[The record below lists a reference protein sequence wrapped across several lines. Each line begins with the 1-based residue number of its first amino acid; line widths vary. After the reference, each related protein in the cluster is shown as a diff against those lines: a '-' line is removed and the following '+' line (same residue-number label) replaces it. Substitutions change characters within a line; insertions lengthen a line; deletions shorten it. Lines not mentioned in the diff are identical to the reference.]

1 MRSRLPPDVT
11 EIHSPDEL
19 WAYRSVNPSEWAL
32 GIRDFWR
39 ITPIGVF
46 PQVPGGRT
54 KCYAVPE
61 GKPRSLDALVQVL
74 LNSPDAKN
82 TLGYRLY
89 GHREIQAEVIAAVER
104 AGYTVHG
111 MPLAAGNKPNIP
123 AADLRELRARG
134 LEVVYA
140 LKRPRC
146 KFYCYFGTSKDGE
159 RRGYEHWR
167 FGSVEMVILKKLP
180 APEVR
185 AAETACIAEYDRLKR
200 PLYNVQGRR
209 LLDCRWPEEPLIGS
223 LLPA

>member
-1 MRSRLPPDVT
+1 MTPQMAVIARSGATKQSRC
-11 EIHSPDEL
+11 EARWRES
-19 WAYRSVNPSEWAL
+19 SVWFRP
-32 GIRDFWR
+32 
-39 ITPIGVF
+39 
-46 PQVPGGRT
+46 
-54 KCYAVPE
+54 
-61 GKPRSLDALVQVL
+61 
-74 LNSPDAKN
+74 
-82 TLGYRLY
+82 LGYRLY
-89 GHREIQAEVIAAVER
+89 GHREIRAEVIAAVER

-185 AAETACIAEYDRLKR
+185 AAETACIAE
-200 PLYNVQGRR
+200 
-209 LLDCRWPEEPLIGS
+209 
-223 LLPA
+223 